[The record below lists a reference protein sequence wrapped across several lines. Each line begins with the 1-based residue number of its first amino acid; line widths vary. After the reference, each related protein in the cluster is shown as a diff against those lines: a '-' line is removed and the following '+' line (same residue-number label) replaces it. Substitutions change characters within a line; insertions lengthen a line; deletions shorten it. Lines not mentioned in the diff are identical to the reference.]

1 LSCWLTKTWTCVNNN
16 GKINTMNTN
25 NLKVNALGEES
36 VLGVYVW
43 EMPDGRWIGDDEGNY
58 LSVTSK
64 KDNRSRIDALVRE
77 VRSYGIYEGGPKFLS
92 ARRKITDEE
101 YAEQEQRLKWG
112 LVPDP
117 LDIGNYKDEMKK
129 MGGLK

>member
-1 LSCWLTKTWTCVNNN
+1 MDIKNVRQEVIEDST
-16 GKINTMNTN
+16 
-25 NLKVNALGEES
+25 LGI
-36 VLGVYVW
+36 YVW
-43 EMPDGRWIGDDEGNY
+43 EMPDGRWIGDDDGNF

-64 KDNRSRIDALVRE
+64 KNNRSRIDALARE

-101 YAEQEQRLKWG
+101 FAEQESRLKWG

-117 LDIGNYKDEMKK
+117 LDIGSYKDEMKK
-129 MGGLK
+129 LGNLR